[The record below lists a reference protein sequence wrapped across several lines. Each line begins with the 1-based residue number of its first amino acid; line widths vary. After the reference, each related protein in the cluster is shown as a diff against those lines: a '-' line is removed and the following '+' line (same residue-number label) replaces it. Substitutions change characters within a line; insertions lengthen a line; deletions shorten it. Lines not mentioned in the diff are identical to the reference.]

1 MSWQLKKNYL
11 EAEVLTASPVRLV
24 EITFDIAV
32 TALESARECCRRGDI
47 PGRTRFVN
55 KTFEVLVELSN
66 ALDHEAGNEIAE
78 NYARLYAYCQR
89 RLLQAH
95 VDQSESM
102 LFEVECLLRELRE
115 AWQVVSAAQSK
126 VCLSDEELDS
136 TQQLAVNDPEPRY
149 SYVG

>member
-11 EAEVLTASPVRLV
+11 ETEVLTAPPVRLV

-47 PGRTRFVN
+47 PGRTKFVN

-66 ALDHEAGNEIAE
+66 ALDYEAGQELAE
-78 NYARLYAYCQR
+78 NYGRIYAYCQR

-95 VDQSESM
+95 VDQSEPI
-102 LFEVECLLRELRE
+102 LFEVESLLRELRE
-115 AWQVVSAAQSK
+115 AWQVVAANQTRT
-126 VCLSDEELDS
+126 CLSDEEIASQSPLEMNS
-136 TQQLAVNDPEPRY
+136 GEPRY
-149 SYVG
+149 SFVG